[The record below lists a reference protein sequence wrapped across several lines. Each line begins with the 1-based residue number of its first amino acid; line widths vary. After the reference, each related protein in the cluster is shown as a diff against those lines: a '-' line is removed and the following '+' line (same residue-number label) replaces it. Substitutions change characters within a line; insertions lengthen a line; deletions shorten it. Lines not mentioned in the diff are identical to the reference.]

1 MAIAVAATMIKSAM
15 AGLIGLAILALSDSR
30 RSQRGLRFIAVV
42 GNGNQQGRLRDFAT
56 RIGEFVRAIESTDEA
71 KIEEAIVRLSESHVL
86 LRPLAFAIS
95 AFVLLFDALRLIL
108 SNWRL
113 LLIQLLP
120 ALWIWLA
127 MAILRAYVLYDQ
139 DLDEI
144 YGLQIIPVF
153 VVVIA
158 ITTASF
164 YLNATF
170 AFAIMRPGAPIRPAF
185 AEARTHM
192 GQIIGFGFVVGFLL
206 GIATTVAP
214 RWGSPWFSIFLGAVI
229 GLMMVAYIAVPA
241 RIIGAKPTYSR
252 RERMMTTVVSGV
264 LGVTVSLPPYLIGR
278 LGFLMLGSKVLLIP
292 GIILVAIGLTLEA
305 GATGAVRAIKL
316 SAGLQ
321 QRSKPKAGDVPSDP

>member
-1 MAIAVAATMIKSAM
+1 M
-15 AGLIGLAILALSDSR
+15 
-30 RSQRGLRFIAVV
+30 
-42 GNGNQQGRLRDFAT
+42 NRLRQFTA
-56 RIGEFVRAIESTDEA
+56 RIGELVRAIEGTDDE
-71 KIEEAIVRLSESHVL
+71 KIEKAVVRMSESHAL

-95 AFVLLFDALRLIL
+95 AFVLLFDSVRLIL
-108 SNWRL
+108 TNWRL
-113 LLIQLLP
+113 LLLQLLP

-139 DLDEI
+139 DLDEV
-144 YGLQIIPVF
+144 YGLEIVPVF
-153 VVVIA
+153 LLIIA
-158 ITTASF
+158 ITIASF
-164 YLNATF
+164 FLNATF
-170 AFAIMRPGAPIRPAF
+170 AFAIMRPGAPIRPAI
-185 AEARTHM
+185 AEARTHLR
-192 GQIIGFGFVVGFLL
+192 QIVGFGVVVGFLL

-252 RERMMTTVVSGV
+252 RERIVTTVVSGV

-278 LGFLMLGSKVLLIP
+278 LGFLMLGSDVLRIP
-292 GIILVAIGLTLEA
+292 GIILVVIGVTLEA

-321 QRSKPKAGDVPSDP
+321 QRTGAKADDVPSDQ

>member
-1 MAIAVAATMIKSAM
+1 MHDASV
-15 AGLIGLAILALSDSR
+15 
-30 RSQRGLRFIAVV
+30 
-42 GNGNQQGRLRDFAT
+42 NRLRHFT
-56 RIGEFVRAIESTDEA
+56 SRVGEFVHAIESTDEA
-71 KIEEAIVRLSESHVL
+71 KIEEAVVRLSESHVL
-86 LRPLAFAIS
+86 LRPLALAIS
-95 AFVLLFDALRLIL
+95 AFVLLFDSLRLIL
-108 SNWRL
+108 TNWRL
-113 LLIQLLP
+113 MLLQLLP

-144 YGLQIIPVF
+144 YGLEIIPVF
-153 VVVIA
+153 LVVIGLT
-158 ITTASF
+158 IASF
-164 YLNATF
+164 FLNATF
-170 AFAIMRPGAPIRPAF
+170 AFAIMREGAPIRPAI
-185 AEARTHM
+185 AEARAHM
-192 GQIIGFGFVVGFLL
+192 GEIAVFGSVVGFLL

-252 RERMMTTVVSGV
+252 RERMVTTVVSGV

-278 LGFLMLGSKVLLIP
+278 LGFLMIGSKVLLIP
-292 GIILVAIGLTLEA
+292 GIILIVIGVTLEA

-321 QRSKPKAGDVPSDP
+321 QRTRTESGSTEPGAG

>member
-1 MAIAVAATMIKSAM
+1 MHDARV
-15 AGLIGLAILALSDSR
+15 
-30 RSQRGLRFIAVV
+30 
-42 GNGNQQGRLRDFAT
+42 NRLRHFT
-56 RIGEFVRAIESTDEA
+56 SRVGEFVRAVESTDEA
-71 KIEEAIVRLSESHVL
+71 KIEEAVVRLSESHVL
-86 LRPLAFAIS
+86 LRPLALAIS
-95 AFVLLFDALRLIL
+95 AFVLLFDSLRLIL
-108 SNWRL
+108 TNWRL
-113 LLIQLLP
+113 MLLQLLP

-144 YGLQIIPVF
+144 YGLEIIPVF
-153 VVVIA
+153 LVVIGLT
-158 ITTASF
+158 IASF
-164 YLNATF
+164 FLNATF
-170 AFAIMRPGAPIRPAF
+170 AFAIMREGAPIRPAI

-192 GQIIGFGFVVGFLL
+192 GEIAVFGSVVGFLL

-252 RERMMTTVVSGV
+252 RERMVTTVVSGV

-278 LGFLMLGSKVLLIP
+278 LGFLMIGSKVLLIP
-292 GIILVAIGLTLEA
+292 GIILIVIGVTLEA

-321 QRSKPKAGDVPSDP
+321 QRTRTESGSTSPGD

>member
-1 MAIAVAATMIKSAM
+1 MHDASV
-15 AGLIGLAILALSDSR
+15 
-30 RSQRGLRFIAVV
+30 
-42 GNGNQQGRLRDFAT
+42 NRLRQFT
-56 RIGEFVRAIESTDEA
+56 SRVGEFVHAIESTDEA
-71 KIEEAIVRLSESHVL
+71 KIEEAVVRLSESHVL
-86 LRPLAFAIS
+86 LRPLALAIS
-95 AFVLLFDALRLIL
+95 AFVLLFDSLRLIL
-108 SNWRL
+108 TNWRL
-113 LLIQLLP
+113 MLLQLLP

-144 YGLQIIPVF
+144 YGLEIIPVF
-153 VVVIA
+153 LVVIGLT
-158 ITTASF
+158 IASF
-164 YLNATF
+164 FLNATF
-170 AFAIMRPGAPIRPAF
+170 AFAIMREGAPIRPAI
-185 AEARTHM
+185 AEARTH
-192 GQIIGFGFVVGFLL
+192 IGEIAVFGSVVGCLL

-252 RERMMTTVVSGV
+252 RERMVTTVVSGV

-278 LGFLMLGSKVLLIP
+278 LGFLMIGSKVLLIP
-292 GIILVAIGLTLEA
+292 GIILIVIGVTLEA

-321 QRSKPKAGDVPSDP
+321 QRTRTESGSTEPGAG

>member
-1 MAIAVAATMIKSAM
+1 MPSRGVPVCPEDIPNQYS
-15 AGLIGLAILALSDSR
+15 SR
-30 RSQRGLRFIAVV
+30 RELSRHPV
-42 GNGNQQGRLRDFAT
+42 GVNRHDASVTRLRQFGSRISDF
-56 RIGEFVRAIESTDEA
+56 VDAIKDADEA
-71 KIEEAIVRLSESHVL
+71 RIEEAIVRMSESHVL
-86 LRPLAFAIS
+86 FRPLAFAIS
-95 AFVLLFDALRLIL
+95 AFVLLFDSLRLIL
-108 SNWRL
+108 TNWRL

-153 VVVIA
+153 VLVIA
-158 ITTASF
+158 ITIASF
-164 YLNATF
+164 FLNATF

-185 AEARTHM
+185 AEARSHL
-192 GQIIGFGFVVGFLL
+192 GQIVSYGFVVGFLL

-214 RWGSPWFSIFLGAVI
+214 RWGSPGFSIFLGAVI
-229 GLMMVAYIAVPA
+229 GLMMVAYVAVPA

-264 LGVTVSLPPYLIGR
+264 LGVTVSLPPYLLGR
-278 LGFLMLGSKVLLIP
+278 LGFLMLGSDVLRIP
-292 GIILVAIGLTLEA
+292 GIILVAIGVTLEA

-321 QRSKPKAGDVPSDP
+321 QRSKPASREGAEA

>member
-1 MAIAVAATMIKSAM
+1 MHDARV
-15 AGLIGLAILALSDSR
+15 
-30 RSQRGLRFIAVV
+30 
-42 GNGNQQGRLRDFAT
+42 NRLRQLSA
-56 RIGEFVRAIESTDEA
+56 RIGELVRAIESTDEA
-71 KIEEAIVRLSESHVL
+71 KIESAVVRMSESHVV
-86 LRPLAFAIS
+86 LRPLVFAMS
-95 AFVLLFDALRLIL
+95 AFVLLFDSLRLIVT
-108 SNWRL
+108 NWRL
-113 LLIQLLP
+113 LLLQLLP

-144 YGLQIIPVF
+144 YGLQIVPVF
-153 VVVIA
+153 AVVVA
-158 ITTASF
+158 ITIASF
-164 YLNATF
+164 FLNATF
-170 AFAIMRPGAPIRPAF
+170 AFAIMRPDAPIRPAI

-192 GQIIGFGFVVGFLL
+192 GQIVVSGSIVGVLL
-206 GIATTVAP
+206 GVATTVAP

-252 RERMMTTVVSGV
+252 RERMVTTVVSGF

-292 GIILVAIGLTLEA
+292 GIIFVAIGVTLEA

-321 QRSKPKAGDVPSDP
+321 QRSRPPA

>member
-1 MAIAVAATMIKSAM
+1 MHHESVK
-15 AGLIGLAILALSDSR
+15 
-30 RSQRGLRFIAVV
+30 
-42 GNGNQQGRLRDFAT
+42 RLRQFAT
-56 RIGEFVRAIESTDEA
+56 RIGEFVRAIEDADEA
-71 KIEEAIVRLSESHVL
+71 KIEEAIVRMSESHVL
-86 LRPLAFAIS
+86 LRPLALAIS
-95 AFVLLFDALRLIL
+95 AFVLLFDSLRLIL
-108 SNWRL
+108 TNWRL

-127 MAILRAYVLYDQ
+127 MGILRAYVLYDQ

-144 YGLQIIPVF
+144 YGLQIVPVF
-153 VVVIA
+153 LLVIA
-158 ITTASF
+158 ITIASF
-164 YLNATF
+164 FNATF
-170 AFAIMRPGAPIRPAF
+170 AFAIMRPDAPIRPAF
-185 AEARTHM
+185 AEARTHL
-192 GQIIGFGFVVGFLL
+192 GAIAGFGLIVGFLL

-252 RERMMTTVVSGV
+252 RERMMTTVVSSA
-264 LGVTVSLPPYLIGR
+264 LGFTVALPPYLIGR

-292 GIILVAIGLTLEA
+292 GIILIVIGVTLEA

-321 QRSKPKAGDVPSDP
+321 QRSWPETGDVASEK

>member
-1 MAIAVAATMIKSAM
+1 M
-15 AGLIGLAILALSDSR
+15 
-30 RSQRGLRFIAVV
+30 
-42 GNGNQQGRLRDFAT
+42 NRLRQFAS
-56 RIGEFVRAIESTDEA
+56 RIGEFVDAIEGTDEA
-71 KIEEAIVRLSESHVL
+71 KIEEAIVRMSESHVL

-95 AFVLLFDALRLIL
+95 AFVLLFDALRMIL
-108 SNWRL
+108 TNWRL

-127 MAILRAYVLYDQ
+127 MGILRAYVLYDQ

-153 VVVIA
+153 LLVIA
-158 ITTASF
+158 ITIASF

-185 AEARTHM
+185 AEARAHM
-192 GQIIGFGFVVGFLL
+192 PEIIAFGSVVGVLL
-206 GIATTVAP
+206 GVATTVAP

-252 RERMMTTVVSGV
+252 RERMVTTMISGI

-278 LGFLMLGSKVLLIP
+278 LGLLMLGSDVLRIP
-292 GIILVAIGLTLEA
+292 GIILVAIGVTLEA

-321 QRSKPKAGDVPSDP
+321 QRSKPKSGDVPSEK

>member
-1 MAIAVAATMIKSAM
+1 M
-15 AGLIGLAILALSDSR
+15 
-30 RSQRGLRFIAVV
+30 
-42 GNGNQQGRLRDFAT
+42 NRLRSFAS
-56 RIGEFVRAIESTDEA
+56 RIGEFVNAIEEADEA
-71 KIEEAIVRLSESHVL
+71 KIEEAIVRMSESHVL

-108 SNWRL
+108 TNWRL

-127 MAILRAYVLYDQ
+127 MGILRAYVLYDQ

-153 VVVIA
+153 LVVIA
-158 ITTASF
+158 ITIASF

-185 AEARTHM
+185 AEARAHL

-214 RWGSPWFSIFLGAVI
+214 RWGSPWFSIFLGGRDRADDG
-229 GLMMVAYIAVPA
+229 GLHRRA
-241 RIIGAKPTYSR
+241 RADHR
-252 RERMMTTVVSGV
+252 CQAH
-264 LGVTVSLPPYLIGR
+264 
-278 LGFLMLGSKVLLIP
+278 LLAP
-292 GIILVAIGLTLEA
+292 
-305 GATGAVRAIKL
+305 
-316 SAGLQ
+316 
-321 QRSKPKAGDVPSDP
+321 

>member
-1 MAIAVAATMIKSAM
+1 VHHE
-15 AGLIGLAILALSDSR
+15 R
-30 RSQRGLRFIAVV
+30 V
-42 GNGNQQGRLRDFAT
+42 NRLRQFTA
-56 RIGEFVRAIESTDEA
+56 RIGELVDAIEGTDES
-71 KIEEAIVRLSESHVL
+71 KIEEAVKRMSESHVL
-86 LRPLAFAIS
+86 LRPLALAVTAFA
-95 AFVLLFDALRLIL
+95 LLFDSLRLIL
-108 SNWRL
+108 TNWRL

-120 ALWIWLA
+120 AIWIWLA

-144 YGLQIIPVF
+144 YDLRIVPVF
-153 VVVIA
+153 IVVIG
-158 ITTASF
+158 ITIASF

-170 AFAIMRPGAPIRPAF
+170 AFAIMRPDAPIRPAF
-185 AEARTHM
+185 GEARTHL
-192 GQIIGFGFVVGFLL
+192 GQIVGFGFVVGFLL

-214 RWGSPWFSIFLGAVI
+214 QWGSPWFSIFLGAVI

-252 RERMMTTVVSGV
+252 RERMVTTVVSGA

-292 GIILVAIGLTLEA
+292 GIILVAIGVTLEA

-321 QRSKPKAGDVPSDP
+321 QRSRPATGDS